1 MFRTLTLA
9 DALEV
14 CGSMREQDWRCVR
27 AICGDLSGESFAANR
42 WQTDGPAW
50 TFLQDEQPT
59 AIGGLS
65 FSTAWSAVF
74 WMVSKPSITHQS
86 WRKLLRHARTVLA
99 NVCDPAHPHYRHR
112 VEVHTLADWP
122 QADAFAARLGMQ
134 LEGRRFAVGSG
145 GEDVNVWVKIGK
157 PRGRA

>member
-9 DALEV
+9 DALIV
-14 CGSMREQDWRCVR
+14 CTGMRPRDWQCVR
-27 AICGDLSGESFAANR
+27 ALCGDTSAEAFAVNR

-50 TFLQDEQPT
+50 TFLQDDAPV

-65 FSTAWSAVF
+65 LTNGWSAVF
-74 WMVSKPSITHQS
+74 WMVGTPALTLQS

-112 VEVHTLADWP
+112 VEVHTLAGWAEAED
-122 QADAFAARLGMQ
+122 FAVRMGFL
-134 LEGRRFAVGSG
+134 LEGRRFSVGCD
-145 GEDVNVWVKIGK
+145 GEDVNVWVRLGPPKG
-157 PRGRA
+157 